1 MTHAWRVLRRFPGLL
16 AGGVGLAL
24 GGEDPHRWR
33 LAATYARLETKALLL
48 RALPRL
54 TPASE
59 RVLGWDI
66 AFSHYATLAYLFRDV
81 FVAAPYRVPAAS
93 ASPVVVDCGA
103 NIGLSVLYF
112 RRRFPQARIVAFEP
126 DPDAFALLRRN
137 LDRNGAQ
144 DVELHQVAVGGS
156 DGTVSFFYDPAKPA
170 GAHAGAVGRSTL
182 SASRDVAA
190 RRLSA
195 LMPERVDILK
205 LDVEGLEADVIL
217 ELRDSG
223 ALDRVTSLVVEYHLG
238 LDGRAALGGTLTLLE
253 QAGFGYHLAT
263 AEDHPV
269 LPPGS
274 FQDVLLYAHR
284 LGG

>member
-1 MTHAWRVLRRFPGLL
+1 MSQAWGVLRQFPGLL
-16 AGGVGLAL
+16 ASGVGLAL
-24 GGEDPHRWR
+24 RGDDPQRWR

-81 FVAAPYRVPAAS
+81 FLVAPYRVPAAS

-112 RRRFPQARIVAFEP
+112 RRRFPQSRIVAFEP

-137 LDRNGAQ
+137 LDRNGAEN
-144 DVELHQVAVGGS
+144 VEAHRVAVGGS
-156 DGTVSFFYDPAKPA
+156 DGTVRFFYDPARPA
-170 GAHAGAVGRSTL
+170 GAHAGAVGRATL
-182 SASRDVAA
+182 EASREVEA

-195 LMPERVDILK
+195 FLPASVDVLK
-205 LDVEGLEADVIL
+205 LDVEGLEAEVIQEL
-217 ELRDSG
+217 EDSG

-238 LDGRAALGGTLTLLE
+238 LDGRAALGEMLTLLE
-253 QAGFGYHLAT
+253 GAGFGYHLAT
-263 AEDHPV
+263 AEDSPV
-269 LPPGS
+269 LPPDS

-284 LGG
+284 RAA